1 MKSKEDQTLFST
13 DQSLPTDVNRIKV
26 TMLGD
31 TRLRVVVNHITER
44 ANCLLN
50 GHIFFSALYNA
61 RFILL
66 IRRHSLYVA
75 HTPA

>member
-1 MKSKEDQTLFST
+1 
-13 DQSLPTDVNRIKV
+13 
-26 TMLGD
+26 MLGD
-31 TRLRVVVNHITER
+31 TRLRIVVNHITER
-44 ANCLLN
+44 ANCLLD